1 MQHPDNPSMRSKI
14 VSEKKQQKSL
24 DDLRE
29 ILVTTKTIAVV
40 GLSDKPDRPSNR
52 IPAYLQSQGYRII
65 PVNPRLSEVLG
76 EKAYPSLS
84 EIPVPVDVVEI
95 FRRAEDVPPVV
106 EDAIA
111 IGAKVVWM
119 QLGIINEEAAYRA
132 ESAGLGVVMD
142 TCMGATHQLLRSQGK
157 I

>member
-1 MQHPDNPSMRSKI
+1 MPGGVCALAHD
-14 VSEKKQQKSL
+14 SL
-24 DDLRE
+24 RPTFFPVESCLGRRRYDRLR
-29 ILVTTKTIAVV
+29 
-40 GLSDKPDRPSNR
+40 PDRPGHR

-76 EKAYPSLS
+76 EKAYPSLR

-106 EDAIA
+106 EEAIA
-111 IGAKVVWM
+111 IGAKIVWM
-119 QLGIINEEAAYRA
+119 QVGIINQEAASRA

-157 I
+157 L

>member
-1 MQHPDNPSMRSKI
+1 

-65 PVNPRLSEVLG
+65 PVNPTLSEVLG